1 MLNNDVN
8 MMLTD
13 ANSKDDAKLMLNI
26 DANMMLTDANPKDDA
41 KA

>member
-13 ANSKDDAKLMLNI
+13 AKSKDDAKLML
-26 DANMMLTDANPKDDA
+26 KHDA
-41 KA
+41 KAWCLREGNWC

>member
-13 ANSKDDAKLMLNI
+13 ANSKDDAKLML
-26 DANMMLTDANPKDDA
+26 KHDA
-41 KA
+41 KEMLVDAKP